1 MLVNTALSGLC
12 QTDPRC
18 CILFIL
24 QLPDTKK
31 EAAALFESRKFAQI
45 QG

>member
-18 CILFIL
+18 CIFIL
-24 QLPDTKK
+24 QGPDTKK
-31 EAAALFESRKFAQI
+31 AGAALFESRKFAQI

>member
-12 QTDPRC
+12 QTN
-18 CILFIL
+18 IFIL
-24 QLPDTKK
+24 QPPDRKK
-31 EAAALFESRKFAQI
+31 AAAAFFESGIFAQI